1 MNRKQLKNLV
11 QETLRENYG
20 MYSQNN
26 SSKRRTNSYQID
38 EDQDSDD
45 KVVRLK
51 EVIKYLEEDISWDTS
66 VRIAK
71 VLVKKKDLMGEMLR
85 LLVAAEETSELLEEF
100 LDAFDHD
107 D

>member
-1 MNRKQLKNLV
+1 MDRKQLKNLV
-11 QETLRENYG
+11 QETIQESYG
-20 MYSQNN
+20 MYGQNN
-26 SSKRRTNSYQID
+26 HGKRRTNSYQID

-45 KVVRLK
+45 KILRLK

-100 LDAFDHD
+100 LDAFDND
-107 D
+107 